1 VDKGQGTRSAIQ
13 RDDHEDRAAHHR
25 FETLEWCARPMTMRL
40 HGRLMSVVCKCDE
53 VWSFCYTKAKRTS
66 LSKEGQQSGRRVDME
81 RDGR

>member
-1 VDKGQGTRSAIQ
+1 
-13 RDDHEDRAAHHR
+13 
-25 FETLEWCARPMTMRL
+25 MTMRL